1 MAMIKFIARHSSV
14 FRKMNVKPFFP
25 KVHSS
30 GILPSCLSN
39 LELEKHQKLQL
50 NSMLACYPYFSETLI
65 SLDSRQI
72 SIDAQKD
79 FSIIF
84 SNTQEI
90 KLNYNQVISLA
101 ITS

>member
-1 MAMIKFIARHSSV
+1 
-14 FRKMNVKPFFP
+14 
-25 KVHSS
+25 
-30 GILPSCLSN
+30 
-39 LELEKHQKLQL
+39 
-50 NSMLACYPYFSETLI
+50 MLASYPHFSETLI

-84 SNTQEI
+84 NNTQEI

-101 ITS
+101 ITSELLGSDSEFTANVNNVIEKKHTKIKAQILLLYLKTTGMN